1 MRTGRRTGAVVLG
14 LVVALATLLGV
25 ACLCAR
31 GPQLPPE
38 HTTVAAAFYDVPDE
52 QEREHVCVSSGHDRC
67 GGRAVAGK
75 PSTGPGPHPQPLAA
89 PTRVDTRP
97 AVATTT
103 RTPFTAEPRA
113 PDLHALQV
121 LRT

>member
-31 GPQLPPE
+31 GLPLPPE
-38 HTTVAAAFYDVPDE
+38 HTAVASAAYDVPDQ

-67 GGRAVAGK
+67 GGKAVAGK
-75 PSTGPGPHPQPLAA
+75 PSTGPSPHPQPLTA

-97 AVATTT
+97 AVAATT
-103 RTPFTAEPRA
+103 RTPFTADPRA

>member
-31 GPQLPPE
+31 GLQLPPE
-38 HTTVAAAFYDVPDE
+38 HTAVASAAYDVPD
-52 QEREHVCVSSGHDRC
+52 QREREHVCVSSGHDRC
-67 GGRAVAGK
+67 GGKAVAGK
-75 PSTGPGPHPQPLAA
+75 PSTGPGPHPQPLTA

-97 AVATTT
+97 TVAATT
-103 RTPFTAEPRA
+103 RTPFTADPRA

>member
-1 MRTGRRTGAVVLG
+1 MRTRRRTGAVVLG
-14 LVVALATLLGV
+14 LMVALATLLGA

-31 GPQLPPE
+31 GVPPSAG
-38 HTTVAAAFYDVPDE
+38 HAPTAVVLDMPD
-52 QEREHVCVSSGHDRC
+52 QQVREHVCVSSGHDRC
-67 GGRAVAGK
+67 GGKAVVGK
-75 PSTGPGPHPQPLAA
+75 PSTAPGPHPQPLAP

-97 AVATTT
+97 ALPVPA
-103 RTPFTAEPRA
+103 RAPYTAEPRG